1 MVIYKETVRKI
12 ALQKKTTLSE
22 LSRNLGYN
30 RNYLAIAFGK
40 KDSHNFPYAIIAG
53 ICTILKCT
61 EEELGEVPTKTAI
74 VPVSTGPTQIIH
86 GVDPEIIKESFRMI
100 HADLQELIKLWK
112 PAQEPIKIGGEYSK

>member
-12 ALQKKTTLSE
+12 ALQKKTTMSE

-30 RNYLAIAFGK
+30 RNYLAITFGK

-61 EEELGEVPTKTAI
+61 EKELGEVPTKTI
-74 VPVSTGPTQIIH
+74 KVEPIKQQIIH
-86 GVDPEIIKESFRMI
+86 GVDPEIIREGFRMI
-100 HADLQELIKLWK
+100 HSDLQELIKLWK
-112 PAQEPIKIGGEYSK
+112 PTQDPIKIGGEYSK